1 MLIIALPLHTEG
13 AATEYLHVRA
23 GPGAATGH
31 AQSATAARLPRDAGT
46 VVAVVPAQALAW
58 HTITPP
64 PVGAARLAAALE
76 GLLEE
81 RLLEDPAQSQ
91 VVYTPDGAAA
101 AAQGQTLTVL
111 VCQ

>member
-64 PVGAARLAAALE
+64 PVGAARLAAACWKT
-76 GLLEE
+76 
-81 RLLEDPAQSQ
+81 RPSRKWCTRPTAPPPPPK
-91 VVYTPDGAAA
+91 VRP
-101 AAQGQTLTVL
+101 
-111 VCQ
+111 